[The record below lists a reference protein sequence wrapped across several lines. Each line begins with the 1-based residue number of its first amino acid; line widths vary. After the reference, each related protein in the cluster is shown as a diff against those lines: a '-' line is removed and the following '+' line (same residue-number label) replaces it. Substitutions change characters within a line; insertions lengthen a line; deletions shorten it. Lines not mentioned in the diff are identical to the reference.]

1 MAGKEKVLREKGME
15 ILRASLEAS
24 HPATAIDTHL
34 KVEGQKIL
42 ADGHGYDL
50 KDVERVFVVGF
61 GKASSSMA
69 KAVEKILG
77 ERIDGGIVIT
87 KKGYVENLSRVDL
100 VEAAHPIPDENG
112 VEATR
117 RIIKLL
123 KDAREK
129 DLVISLISGGGSA
142 LLIAP
147 SAGITLKEKQNLT
160 DLLLRSGAS
169 IQEINAVRKHISQV
183 KGGRLAELAYPAKM
197 LSLILSDVVGDRLDS
212 IASGPTA
219 PDNTTFSDCLSIL
232 KKYELFG
239 KIPESIRRHLKENLN
254 KKEEGTPKPDD
265 PFFGNVTNVII
276 GSNYFA
282 LKAAEQKA
290 RELRFNTF
298 ILSHTV
304 TGDTTK
310 AAVEHS
316 QLAKRIKENDQP
328 VPAPACVISGGETT
342 VKVKGKGLGGR
353 NQEFA
358 LACAMEI
365 DGMEDA
371 VISSLDTDGTDGPTD
386 AAGAF
391 CDGKTIQKAKK
402 LNLDPKKHLENN
414 DSYHFFD
421 RVGGLIKTGPTN
433 TNVMDIHLILTG

>member
-1 MAGKEKVLREKGME
+1 ME
-15 ILRASLEAS
+15 ILRASLKAS
-24 HPATAIDTHL
+24 HPATAIETHL
-34 KVEGQKIL
+34 KVEGQKVL

-50 KDVERVFVVGF
+50 KDVERVLVLGF

-77 ERIDGGIVIT
+77 NRIDAGIIIT
-87 KKGYVENLSRVDL
+87 KKGYVENLSRIDL
-100 VEAAHPIPDENG
+100 VEAAHPVPDENG
-112 VEATR
+112 VQGTQ
-117 RIIKLL
+117 RIIELL
-123 KDAREK
+123 KNAKEK
-129 DLVISLISGGGSA
+129 DLVICLISGGGSA

-147 SAGITLKEKQNLT
+147 SAGITLKEKQKLT

-183 KGGRLAELAYPAKM
+183 KGGRLAQLAYPAKI

-219 PDNTTFSDCLSIL
+219 PDNTTFSDCLNVL
-232 KKYELFG
+232 KKYELFE
-239 KIPESIRRHLKENLN
+239 KVPESIRRHLKENLDKN
-254 KKEEGTPKPDD
+254 EEETPKPDD
-265 PFFGNVTNVII
+265 PFFENVANVII

-282 LKAAEQKA
+282 LKAAEKKA

-298 ILSHTV
+298 ILLDTV

-316 QLAKRIKENDQP
+316 QLAKRIKDGDEP
-328 VPAPACVISGGETT
+328 IPAPACVISGGETT

-358 LACAMEI
+358 LVCAMEI
-365 DGMEDA
+365 DGMEDT
-371 VISSLDTDGTDGPTD
+371 VILSLNTDGTDGPTD

-391 CDGKTIQKAKK
+391 CDGRTIYKAKN

>member
-15 ILRASLEAS
+15 ILRASLQAS
-24 HPATAIDTHL
+24 HPASAIETHL
-34 KVEGQKIL
+34 KVEAHKIL
-42 ADGHGYDL
+42 ADGHGFDL
-50 KDVERVFVVGF
+50 NDVERVFVIGF

-69 KAVEKILG
+69 RAVEKMLG
-77 ERIDGGIVIT
+77 ERIEGGLIIT
-87 KKGYVENLSRVDL
+87 KTGYVEDLSRMDL
-100 VEAAHPIPDENG
+100 VEADHPIPDEKG
-112 VEATR
+112 VQGTQ
-117 RIIKLL
+117 RIMALL
-123 KDAREK
+123 KDAKEK

-147 SAGITLKEKQNLT
+147 STGITLKEKQKLT

-169 IQEINAVRKHISQV
+169 IQEVNAVRKHISQV
-183 KGGRLAELAYPAKM
+183 KGGRLAQIAYPAKM

-219 PDNTTFSDCLSIL
+219 PDNTTFSDCLNIL
-232 KKYELFG
+232 KKYELFE
-239 KIPESIRRHLKENLN
+239 KIPESIRRHLKQNLN
-254 KKEEGTPKPDD
+254 KKENETPKPDD
-265 PFFGNVTNVII
+265 PFFENVTNVII

-282 LKAAEQKA
+282 LKAAEKKA
-290 RELRFNTF
+290 RELRFNTLIF
-298 ILSHTV
+298 SHTV

-316 QLAKRIKENDQP
+316 QLAKRIKENDEP

-358 LACAMEI
+358 LVCAMEI

-371 VISSLDTDGTDGPTD
+371 VILSLNTDGTDGPTD

-391 CDGKTIQKAKK
+391 CDGKTIHRAKK

-421 RVGGLIKTGPTN
+421 RLGGLIKTGPTN
-433 TNVMDIHLILTG
+433 TNVMDIHLILMG